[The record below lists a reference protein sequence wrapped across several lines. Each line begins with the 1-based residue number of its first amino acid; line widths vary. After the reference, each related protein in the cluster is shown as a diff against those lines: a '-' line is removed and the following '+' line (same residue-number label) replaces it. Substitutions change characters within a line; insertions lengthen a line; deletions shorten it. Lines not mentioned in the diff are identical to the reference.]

1 MTRLFVLMTVLCA
14 ATIPALAQSSY
25 SAITINKK
33 MQPGLMLELPHTTE
47 MAEGTLLQK
56 LKETGYSPETTG
68 AMFWK
73 KNKQDGFYVFN
84 GVTLPA
90 LNDQKLD
97 LYFKI
102 DRKSRAAKDKSTMYM
117 LVSKGYDNYVSPE
130 SDSVTFLAATEFLNG
145 FLAGNISYSL
155 QKDIE
160 AQEKVIASAEKK
172 LTDLENDEKAL
183 VKKVEQLQ
191 ADIANKKSDRELQV
205 KEIANQRSILESLK
219 AKVVKL

>member
-1 MTRLFVLMTVLCA
+1 MTRLFVLMAVLCA
-14 ATIPALAQSSY
+14 GTMPALAQSSY

-33 MQPGLMLELPHTTE
+33 LQPGLMLEIPHNTE

-56 LKETGYSPETTG
+56 LKETGYAPETTG

-90 LNDQKLD
+90 LNNQKLD

-102 DRKSRAAKDKSTMYM
+102 DRKSRSENDKSTMYM

-145 FLAGNISYSL
+145 FLAGNVSYSL

-160 AQEKVIASAEKK
+160 AQEKVVADAEKK
-172 LTDLENDEKAL
+172 LSNMENDEKAM

-191 ADIANKKSDRELQV
+191 ADIVNKKSDRDLQA
-205 KEIANQRSILESLK
+205 KEIANQKALLESLK

>member
-1 MTRLFVLMTVLCA
+1 
-14 ATIPALAQSSY
+14 
-25 SAITINKK
+25 
-33 MQPGLMLELPHTTE
+33 
-47 MAEGTLLQK
+47 
-56 LKETGYSPETTG
+56 
-68 AMFWK
+68 
-73 KNKQDGFYVFN
+73 
-84 GVTLPA
+84 
-90 LNDQKLD
+90 
-97 LYFKI
+97 
-102 DRKSRAAKDKSTMYM
+102 MYM

-205 KEIANQRSILESLK
+205 KEIANQKSILESLK